1 MCLTCL
7 TGQVK
12 SGGGGW
18 KHTQINFT
26 VKITALRAISVIYV
40 KESSALFSIFYF
52 IRRLENRSIYLH
64 NILFQVETREKMLQ
78 QLQTNFD
85 SLQQHR
91 NGLEQEINRRQQ
103 QVNQLQEQLLVAE
116 ESSRNLSSEVSHGA
130 DRLIM
135 THVWA

>member
-1 MCLTCL
+1 
-7 TGQVK
+7 
-12 SGGGGW
+12 
-18 KHTQINFT
+18 
-26 VKITALRAISVIYV
+26 
-40 KESSALFSIFYF
+40 
-52 IRRLENRSIYLH
+52 
-64 NILFQVETREKMLQ
+64 MLQ

-91 NGLEQEINRRQQ
+91 NGLEQEINHRQQ

-130 DRLIM
+130 DHLIV

>member
-1 MCLTCL
+1 MFGLLIGILHIFCL

-12 SGGGGW
+12 SGGGGVESIPRLIL
-18 KHTQINFT
+18 QL
-26 VKITALRAISVIYV
+26 ITAQRAISV
-40 KESSALFSIFYF
+40 
-52 IRRLENRSIYLH
+52 NRPIYLH
-64 NILFQVETREKMLQ
+64 NVLFQVETREKMLQ

-91 NGLEQEINRRQQ
+91 NGLELEINRRQQ